1 MRRVV
6 HHFEK
11 NNENLT
17 KERDTLR
24 REVQAEH
31 HQLEQSTALHQEA
44 QHEVRALKDTISTMD
59 IKLKKLSEDA
69 SKLKKEKTKKL
80 DEIQHWIDKL
90 DALQSEYP
98 ATFIYFYSGI
108 PHFFQT
114 RCT

>member
-17 KERDTLR
+17 KERDSLR
-24 REVQAEH
+24 RELQAEH
-31 HQLEQSTALHQEA
+31 QQLEQSNALHQEA

-59 IKLKKLSEDA
+59 TKLKKLNEDA
-69 SKLKKEKTKKL
+69 NKLKKEKTKKL

-90 DALQSEYP
+90 DALQSMVSNLMIFCNINFSYQ
-98 ATFIYFYSGI
+98 S
-108 PHFFQT
+108 
-114 RCT
+114 